1 MSPLSL
7 VFAACAFASGFAL
20 RAIDPLMLPIAQRFA
35 VTPATAALLTSAYA
49 LPYALAQPFLGPL
62 GDRFGKVRC
71 IQVCI
76 VVLALALLLGALAPS
91 FEWLLVSRLVAG
103 VFAGGLIPLV
113 LAGLGDTYDLQ
124 QRQVMVGRLL
134 VAIISGQMLGSA
146 AAGLVG
152 DAFGWRGALGLTA
165 AIALLAAVSSWVAV
179 PRAPGGA
186 APGAATSFAALYA
199 HVFDNRKAFW
209 LYGAVVAECTLVF
222 APFPYMGQLLIE
234 HAYVAAGAA
243 PTRTG
248 LVLGA
253 FGVGGIVYGLA
264 VRRLIAA
271 LGVRRMCTLGSATL
285 AAGYAAFVVLPA
297 WWLYALVMAACGL
310 GYYMLH
316 NCLQI
321 EATELAPAARGS
333 AVALFACGFFV
344 GQALGPP
351 LFGALMHAVGFP
363 ASLLASAVG
372 IAALGRVVVRTII
385 ASPRGAVAGH
395 A

>member
-1 MSPLSL
+1 
-7 VFAACAFASGFAL
+7 
-20 RAIDPLMLPIAQRFA
+20 
-35 VTPATAALLTSAYA
+35 
-49 LPYALAQPFLGPL
+49 
-62 GDRFGKVRC
+62 
-71 IQVCI
+71 
-76 VVLALALLLGALAPS
+76 
-91 FEWLLVSRLVAG
+91 
-103 VFAGGLIPLV
+103 
-113 LAGLGDTYDLQ
+113 
-124 QRQVMVGRLL
+124 
-134 VAIISGQMLGSA
+134 
-146 AAGLVG
+146 
-152 DAFGWRGALGLTA
+152 
-165 AIALLAAVSSWVAV
+165 
-179 PRAPGGA
+179 
-186 APGAATSFAALYA
+186 
-199 HVFDNRKAFW
+199 
-209 LYGAVVAECTLVF
+209 
-222 APFPYMGQLLIE
+222 MGQLLIE
-234 HAYVAAGAA
+234 HADVAAGAA

-264 VRRLIAA
+264 VRRIVAA
-271 LGVRRMCTLGSATL
+271 LGVRRMCALGSATL
-285 AAGYAAFVVLPA
+285 AVGYAAFVVLPA

-351 LFGALMHAVGFP
+351 LFGALMHAAGFP